1 MNIHPAEAS
10 KGATYGKSKG
20 ASINVKLRWASVKRN
35 LGDYLSNGSSN
46 EH

>member
-20 ASINVKLRWASVKRN
+20 ASINVTLSWESVKRN
-35 LGDYLSNGSSN
+35 LGDYLSNESSD